1 MMRRM
6 KSTRRGFLRGSIG
19 AAVVGSACSHDASG
33 TRLEKGTAPPEP
45 RPAERVRVSTSVNG
59 KKATLDVHPDD
70 SALSMVRE
78 QLKLTGCKLA
88 CGHGACGACTMQL
101 DGTPVAACLL
111 PATSLHGREV
121 TTVEGIAN
129 GKKLHPVQRAFMAED
144 GLQCGYCTPGF
155 IVEAVA
161 FHDAWRK
168 RNGTKRPSRGKIA
181 DALSGHLCRCAA
193 YDAIYRAVEGACTG
207 RFDDGDPD
215 VVPRYD
221 AREKV
226 TGEARYTVDV
236 QLPGMLHARAL
247 HSPHAHARVTKLDW
261 KKALAIPGVRAAVEL
276 LGQSRTI
283 RYAGQEILAIAAVDE
298 RTADEAL
305 ALVEIE
311 YDERTPVIGIAAGK
325 DPKSPAIYEKARERR
340 RPPNA
345 SEGPLL
351 PEAWE
356 GNVRGPL
363 ELFSKHKG
371 KAKRAVANAKSEGST
386 LAEGRYVTAT
396 QIHTTFE
403 PHAAVAAW
411 SGSDKLTVYL
421 STQGMSRMRDDIA
434 DRWELRRDDVEVI
447 TQYVGAGFGAKGTL
461 QTEAVIAIELAR
473 AAGAPVRYARER
485 RAEMQIGG
493 QRPASEIDI
502 GVAVDKAGDLAGV
515 TAIAHSNSGPAVG
528 HITGVLIRI
537 IYPDAPKHIADY
549 DVVTNAGPGQPFRG
563 PGGPMAYF
571 ALESAIDDI
580 AHQRGED
587 PLRMRDRWDPNPAR
601 QPLYAWVE
609 EIDAWKNR
617 GKAGA
622 DKGRWKRGIGLSF
635 SAWFAFA
642 EPTSR
647 VQLDAG
653 PDGLVASTASQ
664 DMGNGTRTVIADV
677 IAREMG
683 IGPRDV
689 IVRIGHTKYVH
700 GPQSAGSRTVSSLTP
715 PCVHACEQLKEEL
728 VDAASRRWKLDGA
741 VAGRGGVEHAGGM
754 IPWAEVMKS
763 TPPVTVVGRRRRDK
777 GGYLLPPMYDIV
789 IEKYVASAI
798 QLMEVEVDTRLGKV
812 RVTEAWGG
820 YAPGR
825 LVSPVLAT
833 GQAMGGMLQGI
844 GYTLYEEARLD
855 PVTGFLLTGGLED
868 YRLVGIG
875 DIPKM
880 HVHFH
885 QRGYEKVRERSIGI
899 GEIVT
904 LGPPAAIGNAI
915 FNATGWRPKEL
926 PIRPDRVL
934 QGVRG

>member
-1 MMRRM
+1 MIRRM
-6 KSTRRGFLRGSIG
+6 RSTRRGFLQGSIG
-19 AAVVGSACSHDASG
+19 AAVVSSACSH
-33 TRLEKGTAPPEP
+33 EKAAARGATPTAPSEP
-45 RPAERVRVSTSVNG
+45 AAVERVHLTMHVNG
-59 KKATLDVHPDD
+59 EQAELEVHPDD
-70 SALSMVRE
+70 SALHVVRE
-78 QLKLTGCKLA
+78 RLHLTGCKLA
-88 CGHGACGACTMQL
+88 CGHGACGACTMQV

-111 PATSLHGREV
+111 PATSLHGRTV
-121 TTVEGIAN
+121 TTVEGIAS
-129 GKKLHPVQRAFMAED
+129 GKTLHAVQRAFMAED

-155 IVEAVA
+155 IVEAAA

-168 RNGTKRPSRGKIA
+168 SNGTKKPPRAEIA

-207 RFDDGDPD
+207 RFDDGDPRD
-215 VVPRYD
+215 VPRYD

-247 HSPHAHARVTKLDW
+247 HSPHAHARVAKLDYT
-261 KKALAIPGVRAAVEL
+261 KALALPGVRAAVEL
-276 LGQSRTI
+276 LGVGRTI
-283 RYAGQEILAIAAVDE
+283 RYAGQEILALAAVDE

-311 YDERTPVIGIAAGK
+311 YDKKTPVIGIAAGK
-325 DPKSPAIYEKARERR
+325 DPKSPPIYEKARERR
-340 RPPNA
+340 KPPNA

-351 PEAWE
+351 PENWE

-363 ELFSKHKG
+363 ELFSKNKG
-371 KAKRAVANAKSEGST
+371 KAKRAVDDAKKDGST
-386 LAEGRYVTAT
+386 LTQGRYITQT
-396 QIHTTFE
+396 QIHTTLE

-411 SGSDKLTVYL
+411 QGEDKLTVYL
-421 STQGMSRMRDDIA
+421 STQGMSRMQEDIA
-434 DRWELRRDDVEVI
+434 ERWSLRRGDVEVI

-461 QTEAVIAIELAR
+461 QTETVIAVELAKT
-473 AAGAPVRYARER
+473 AGAPVRYARER

-493 QRPASEIDI
+493 QRPASEVDI
-502 GVAVDKAGDLAGV
+502 AVAVDKAGELAGV
-515 TAIAHSNSGPAVG
+515 TAVTHSNSGPAVG
-528 HITGVLIRI
+528 HIVGVLLRI

-549 DVVTNAGPGQPFRG
+549 DVITNAGPGQPFRG

-609 EIDAWKNR
+609 ELDAWKNR
-617 GKAGA
+617 HKAGA
-622 DKGRWKRGIGLSF
+622 DKGRYKRGIGLSF

-642 EPTSR
+642 EPSAR

-664 DMGNGTRTVIADV
+664 DMGNGTRTVIADI

-683 IGPRDV
+683 IEQRDV
-689 IVRIGHTKYVH
+689 IVRLGNTKYVH
-700 GPQSAGSRTVSSLTP
+700 GPQSAGSRTVSSLVP

-728 VDAASRRWKLDGA
+728 VEAASRQWKLKGA
-741 VAGRGGVEHAGGM
+741 VAGRSGVEHAGGM
-754 IPWAEVMKS
+754 IAWAEVMKA

-777 GGYLLPPMYDIV
+777 GGYLLPPLYDIV
-789 IEKYVASAI
+789 IEKYVAAAI

-833 GQAMGGMLQGI
+833 SQAMGGMLQGI

-855 PVTGFLLTGGLED
+855 PVEGFLVTAGLED
-868 YRLVGIG
+868 YRLLGIG
-875 DIPKM
+875 DVPKM

-885 QRGYEKVRERSIGI
+885 ERGYEKVRERSIGI

-915 FNATGWRPKEL
+915 FNATKWRPKEL

>member
-1 MMRRM
+1 MIRRM
-6 KSTRRGFLRGSIG
+6 KSTRRGFLQGTIG
-19 AAVVGSACSHDASG
+19 AAVVTSCAHDKTTRKAASAPA
-33 TRLEKGTAPPEP
+33 AEP
-45 RPAERVRVSTSVNG
+45 KKPVERVAVSTHVNG
-59 KKATLDVHPDD
+59 KVAKLDVHPDD
-70 SALSMVRE
+70 SALAVVRE
-78 QLKLTGCKLA
+78 HLHLTGSKLA

-111 PATSLHGREV
+111 PATALHGHKV
-121 TTVEGIAN
+121 TTVEGLAK
-129 GKKLHPVQRAFMAED
+129 GGALHPVQRAFMAED

-155 IVEAVA
+155 VVEAAA

-168 RNGTKRPSRGKIA
+168 QHGTKKPSRAKIA

-207 RFDDGDPD
+207 RFDDDDPET
-215 VVPRYD
+215 PRYD

-226 TGEARYTVDV
+226 TGQARYTVDV
-236 QLPGMLHARAL
+236 QLEGMLHARAL
-247 HSPHAHARVTKLDW
+247 HSPYAHARVTKLDYA
-261 KKALAIPGVRAAVEL
+261 KALAVPGVRAVVEL
-276 LGQSRTI
+276 LGTSRI
-283 RYAGQEILAIAAVDE
+283 VRSAGQEILAIAAVDE

-305 ALVEIE
+305 ALVEIAYE
-311 YDERTPVIGIAAGK
+311 QRTPVIGLAAGK
-325 DPKSPAIYEKARERR
+325 DPKAPPIYEKARDRR

-351 PEAWE
+351 PEPWE

-363 ELFSKHKG
+363 QLLSKDKG
-371 KAKRAVANAKSEGST
+371 KAKRAVEDAAREGST
-386 LAEGRYVTAT
+386 LARGLYVTQK
-396 QIHTTFE
+396 QIHTTLE
-403 PHAAVAAW
+403 PHAAVAQW
-411 SGSDKLTVYL
+411 HGDDRLTVHL
-421 STQGMSRMRDDIA
+421 STQGMARVRDDIA
-434 DRWELRRDDVEVI
+434 ERWGLRRDAVQVI

-473 AAGAPVRYARER
+473 TAGAPVRYARER
-485 RAEMQIGG
+485 RAEMQLGG
-493 QRPASEIDI
+493 QRPATEIDVA
-502 GVAVDKAGDLAGV
+502 VAVDKAGELAGV
-515 TAIAHSNSGPAVG
+515 TAIAHSDSGPAVG
-528 HITGVLIRI
+528 HIAAQLMRFV
-537 IYPDAPKHIADY
+537 YPDAPKYLADY

-563 PGGPMAYF
+563 PGGPMAFF

-580 AHQRGED
+580 AYRRRED
-587 PLRMRDRWDPNPAR
+587 PLRMRHRWDPNPAR

-609 EIDAWKNR
+609 ELDAWKNR
-617 GKAGA
+617 HAPGA
-622 DKGRWKRGIGLSF
+622 DKGRYKRGIGLSF
-635 SAWFAFA
+635 AAWFAFA
-642 EPTSR
+642 EPSAR

-653 PDGLVASTASQ
+653 PDGLVASSATQ

-677 IAREMG
+677 VAREMG
-683 IGPRDV
+683 MSPRDV

-700 GPQSAGSRTVSSLTP
+700 GPQSAGSRTVSSLVP

-728 VDAASRRWKLDGA
+728 VDAASRRWKLSGA
-741 VAGRGGVEHAGGM
+741 VAGRAGVEHAGGM

-763 TPPVTVVGRRRRDK
+763 TPTVTVVGRRRRDK
-777 GGYLLPPMYDIV
+777 GGYLLPPVYDIV
-789 IEKYVASAI
+789 FEKYIASAI

-833 GQAMGGMLQGI
+833 NQAMGGMLQGI

-855 PVTGFLLTGGLED
+855 PVQGFLLTGGLED

-885 QRGYEKVRERSIGI
+885 ERGYENVRERSVGL

-904 LGPPAAIGNAI
+904 IGPPAAIANAV
-915 FNATGWRPKEL
+915 FNATKWRPKAL

-934 QGVRG
+934 QGGRG